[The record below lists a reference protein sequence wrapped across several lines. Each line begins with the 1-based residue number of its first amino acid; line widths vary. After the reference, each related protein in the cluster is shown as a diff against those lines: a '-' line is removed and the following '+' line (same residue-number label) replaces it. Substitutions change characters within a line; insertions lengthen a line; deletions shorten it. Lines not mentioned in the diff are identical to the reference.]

1 MKKLAWLSAFL
12 AFNVFAADADF
23 VEVSDPFVRLV
34 PDSAQ
39 NTGAFMLLKNKSNSA
54 VFLVKAENEA
64 SSKTELHAH
73 ANDNGVMKMVE
84 VPEIEIPAK
93 GEVALKPGSFHI
105 MLMGLKAPLVENQA
119 IDIAL
124 TFKDGSSQKL
134 SAVVKKQ

>member
-1 MKKLAWLSAFL
+1 M
-12 AFNVFAADADF
+12 
-23 VEVSDPFVRLV
+23 
-34 PDSAQ
+34 
-39 NTGAFMLLKNKSNSA
+39 
-54 VFLVKAENEA
+54 VKAENEA